1 MKKNMKKIIIGSVIT
16 LLLFGIIVY
25 TSISNS
31 FHNEEN
37 FEEKL
42 LATTSSNEEKII
54 DTKIRV
60 EVKGEV
66 VSPGVYEL
74 DRTSRLQDLVTMAGG
89 FNKNAYYDNINLSRK
104 LKDEMVLVVYN
115 KNNIKKINKNVGVSK
130 KNESTS
136 TTKPSEEEKP
146 KVNDVVEEECEVK
159 DYDIKECLEKEE
171 SVISTEPQDKVDE
184 IPNGDNSYVEEENNN
199 SSNNSSKEENNNSSN
214 NSSKEENNCIININT
229 AGIKELSTLSG
240 IGAAKAQKIIDY
252 REANGNFKTIEEI
265 MNVKGIGKATYEKFK
280 ANIKV

>member
-16 LLLFGIIVY
+16 LLLFGIIAY

-136 TTKPSEEEKP
+136 TTKPFEEEKP
-146 KVNDVVEEECEVK
+146 NVNDVVEEECEVK

-171 SVISTEPQDKVDE
+171 SVISAEPQDKVDE
-184 IPNGDNSYVEEENNN
+184 IPNGDNSHVE
-199 SSNNSSKEENNNSSN
+199 EENNNSSN

-280 ANIKV
+280 TNIKV